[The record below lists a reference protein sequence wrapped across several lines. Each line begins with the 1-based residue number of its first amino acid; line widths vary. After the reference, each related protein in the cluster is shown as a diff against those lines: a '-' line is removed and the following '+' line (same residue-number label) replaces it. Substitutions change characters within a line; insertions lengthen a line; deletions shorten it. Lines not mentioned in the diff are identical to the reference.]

1 MCERKRRRPLDKS
14 ESHKQ
19 VSVFTSGCVRVLFF
33 IFINN
38 DFWMDGWDGM
48 GWDVPYL
55 QILKLDLTSG
65 MLLMILPATMNS
77 LVRRLVSNCRAV
89 GKDPHL

>member
-1 MCERKRRRPLDKS
+1 VCERKRRRPLDKS

-48 GWDVPYL
+48 GWDGG
-55 QILKLDLTSG
+55 DGCGWDG
-65 MLLMILPATMNS
+65 MGWHCCCLSLMD
-77 LVRRLVSNCRAV
+77 
-89 GKDPHL
+89 G

>member
-1 MCERKRRRPLDKS
+1 VTGEEEEEEEEEEVPLGR
-14 ESHKQ
+14 EGR
-19 VSVFTSGCVRVLFF
+19 VRMLGCLCSWMG
-33 IFINN
+33 
-38 DFWMDGWDGM
+38 WMDGWDGM